1 MDITTVTIPLAK
13 RCHLL
18 AIQYIAVDDGCC
30 HNELVEQ
37 TCAYIMTYSEGS
49 TEARNM
55 VIRKKA
61 KKLW

>member
-1 MDITTVTIPLAK
+1 MRITTVTIPLAK
-13 RCHLL
+13 KESFVHNGV
-18 AIQYIAVDDGCC
+18 AIDDGSC

-37 TCAYIMTYSEGS
+37 TCAYIMTYCEGS